1 MYPFIPTGTTSG
13 AGLTPTQNETAGAPI
28 TAFDLVVFNTMGE
41 VVPAVS
47 TISMGSYELIGVAQT
62 AAAPAATTAVTQLS
76 GLVAPARFL
85 VAPLVA
91 NNGDPVFL
99 SSTSGAATL
108 TPPTTSG
115 NAVVRVGTLVG
126 ADGVSLNPDV
136 QFRPQFVA
144 LIP

>member
-1 MYPFIPTGTTSG
+1 MYPFTPTGTTTG

-28 TAFDLVVFNTMGE
+28 TAFDIVTFNSLGE

-47 TISMGSYELIGVAQT
+47 TTTMGNYELVGVAQT
-62 AAAPAATTAVTQLS
+62 AAAPAAVTAVTQLS
-76 GLVAPARFL
+76 GLVAPARF
-85 VAPLVA
+85 VAAPLAA

-99 SSTSGAATL
+99 SSTPGAATL

-115 NAVVRVGTLVG
+115 NAIVRVGVLVG